1 RGISTTPLFGR
12 DLKKCLEL
20 KRVYL
25 QEITKMKERMVAME
39 SEIKTLK
46 ADNKALRK
54 SLKLIDETNAVMMD
68 HVFPEWR
75 NETKPTQHKKLT
87 LRIVA

>member
-1 RGISTTPLFGR
+1 MMNQNKEFLGNLM
-12 DLKKCLEL
+12 L
-20 KRVYL
+20 
-25 QEITKMKERMVAME
+25 EITKMKERMVAME

-68 HVFPEWR
+68 HVFPE
-75 NETKPTQHKKLT
+75 
-87 LRIVA
+87 

>member
-1 RGISTTPLFGR
+1 MMNQNKEFLGNLM
-12 DLKKCLEL
+12 L
-20 KRVYL
+20 
-25 QEITKMKERMVAME
+25 EITKMKERMVAME

-46 ADNKALRK
+46 ADNKTLRK
-54 SLKLIDETNAVMMD
+54 SLKLIDETNVVMMD

>member
-1 RGISTTPLFGR
+1 MINQNKEFLGNLM
-12 DLKKCLEL
+12 L
-20 KRVYL
+20 
-25 QEITKMKERMVAME
+25 EITKMKERMVAME

-68 HVFPEWR
+68 QVFPEWR
-75 NETKPTQHKKLT
+75 NETKPTQHKKPT

>member
-1 RGISTTPLFGR
+1 MMNQNKEFLGNLM
-12 DLKKCLEL
+12 L
-20 KRVYL
+20 
-25 QEITKMKERMVAME
+25 EITNMKERMAKME
-39 SEIKTLK
+39 SEIKSLK
-46 ADNKALRK
+46 DDNAALRK

-75 NETKPTQHKKLT
+75 NETKPTHHKKPT